1 MAVDIKQIFE
11 VDTSVDNLKTLREE
25 IRLLKKELENLAIG
39 SKEYETVSDQLWAK
53 QSRLN
58 EVIKDT
64 KRPVEDAE
72 GSFNSWLK
80 KLKEL
85 KDEWKATGDEM
96 ERGKLTV
103 QINEVKAK
111 INEANESIGNFQ
123 HNVGNYSNSII
134 DAFQKMGISVTSLT
148 APLKKVGVDIEGVDT
163 SVKLLVG
170 TFKTFSGQNLA
181 ALKEG
186 FSGLSSSVGGFIK
199 SLTGIK
205 AAVAATGLGVLLV
218 LIGELIAHWDDL
230 TGAIDRWVTSTNKGV
245 TTAQQLEAAFSE
257 FNYQLQLNARLMQAA
272 GESEEDVIKAQIES
286 IKQKYA
292 ETEAIAYQ
300 NTMLAANAKWIW
312 TRTAALKG
320 EKEAIEQMKK
330 LNEDLKKL
338 EDDLKVAQVRSEA
351 AKKKNAEATKGQ
363 TKATKELI
371 DTERELDAL
380 MREQQRA
387 QADAEKE
394 VQDGLQKALDLQ
406 QAEID
411 KRKSAMELEMEDYE
425 QKKAIL
431 EEYHL
436 STEELEQN
444 HWERMMEI
452 RNEVEQAEYEEL
464 ERQRA
469 IKKKQDEKDKAD
481 YEKLM
486 KARKDATM
494 NMANGTASIFKQL
507 SRTVGES
514 TKLGKGFSIAAA
526 TIDTIASA
534 VAGFRA
540 GMNQWADAGPMAW
553 MAPVQ
558 AALNATMALTAGFA
572 EVQKIRNVD
581 TSGNASGGG
590 GSTALAMAIPNIEG
604 LSSPVDYT
612 RQVTTETE
620 KEEMNQG
627 NRVYILESD
636 IQQSNNR
643 VKVREE
649 ETTF

>member
-123 HNVGNYSNSII
+123 HNVGNYTNSII

-199 SLTGIK
+199 SLTGVK
-205 AAVAATGLGVLLV
+205 AAIAATGLGVLLV

-230 TGAIDRWVTSTNKGV
+230 TGAIDRWIAKTNAGV
-245 TTAQQLEAAFSE
+245 TTAEAFRAEMEKQNKEIDFQLELMRALHKSEQDITEMNILLKQQEIEKAEAIRAQNLELVQNAKWLWTRVAAIKGATAADEELSKLNKELDALLDKQAIYMYAAAHATDANTAATKGNAAAKQQLKEVTLDLNVADRDVAA
-257 FNYQLQLNARLMQAA
+257 QQAA
-272 GESEEDVIKAQIES
+272 GEKEVLDGI
-286 IKQKYA
+286 QK
-292 ETEAIAYQ
+292 
-300 NTMLAANAKWIW
+300 
-312 TRTAALKG
+312 
-320 EKEAIEQMKK
+320 AIELRDEEAKK
-330 LNEDLKKL
+330 RMTEGQRLTLEYEEKKALLEQYGIDTTELTANYEEEIQKIHDKFADDRKKKDEEEEAAKRKKL
-338 EDDLKVAQVRSEA
+338 E
-351 AKKKNAEATKGQ
+351 
-363 TKATKELI
+363 KEL
-371 DTERELDAL
+371 
-380 MREQQRA
+380 
-387 QADAEKE
+387 
-394 VQDGLQKALDLQ
+394 
-406 QAEID
+406 
-411 KRKSAMELEMEDYE
+411 
-425 QKKAIL
+425 
-431 EEYHL
+431 
-436 STEELEQN
+436 
-444 HWERMMEI
+444 
-452 RNEVEQAEYEEL
+452 
-464 ERQRA
+464 
-469 IKKKQDEKDKAD
+469 AD
-481 YEKLM
+481 YNKM
-486 KARKDATM
+486 MQARRDATA
-494 NMANGTASIFKQL
+494 NMVNSSIGLFKNL
-507 SRTVGES
+507 SKVVGES
-514 TKLGKGFSIAAA
+514 TKLGKGFAIAAA
-526 TIDTIASA
+526 TIDAIASA

>member
-111 INEANESIGNFQ
+111 INEANHSIGNFQ
-123 HNVGNYSNSII
+123 DNVGNYTKSIE
-134 DAFQKMGISVTSLT
+134 DAFKNMGISVTSLT

-186 FSGLSSSVGGFIK
+186 FSGLSSSVSGFVK
-199 SLTGIK
+199 SLSGVK
-205 AAVAATGLGVLLV
+205 AAIAATGLGVLLV

-230 TGAIDRWVTSTNKGV
+230 TGAIDRWVTSTNAGV
-245 TTAQQLEAAFSE
+245 TTAKQLDEAFDD
-257 FNYQLQLNARLMQAA
+257 FNYQLELNARLMQAA
-272 GESEEDVIKAQIES
+272 GESEVEVIKAQIES

-320 EKEAIEQMKK
+320 EAAAIEKMHELDKR
-330 LNEDLKKL
+330 LKELK
-338 EDDLKVAQVRSEA
+338 DDLLVAEVKAES
-351 AKKKNAEATKGQ
+351 AKKNTVNITKKQ
-363 TKATKELI
+363 TDATKELI
-371 DTERELDAL
+371 DSEKELDAL

-394 VQDGLQKALDLQ
+394 VQEGLQKALDLQ

-452 RNEVEQAEYEEL
+452 RHEVEQAEYEEL
-464 ERQRA
+464 ERQRK
-469 IKKKQDEKDKAD
+469 IDKETNEKKKKE

-486 KARKDATM
+486 QARMDATT
-494 NMANGTASIFKQL
+494 NMAKGTTTILKNLGAAM
-507 SRTVGES
+507 GEN
-514 TKLGKGFSIAAA
+514 TKLAKGFAIAAA

-534 VAGFRA
+534 VSGFRA
-540 GMNQWADAGPMAW
+540 GWNMWKDSVAW

>member
-123 HNVGNYSNSII
+123 HNVGNYTNSII
-134 DAFQKMGISVTSLT
+134 DAFQKMGISATSLT

-199 SLTGIK
+199 SLTGVK
-205 AAVAATGLGVLLV
+205 AAIAATGLGVLLV

-230 TGAIDRWVTSTNKGV
+230 TGAIDRWVKSTNEGITTAEELKNKIAGQNREMDFQLQLMAAMNKSQKDINEMNILLLQQQIEETKAIKRKNQEMLVNAKWLWTIAAANKGV
-245 TTAQQLEAAFSE
+245 EAATE
-257 FNYQLQLNARLMQAA
+257 ELNKMEEELNKLLDKQAILMYADA
-272 GESEEDVIKAQIES
+272 HATEKDTTVIRDRS
-286 IKQKYA
+286 
-292 ETEAIAYQ
+292 
-300 NTMLAANAKWIW
+300 
-312 TRTAALKG
+312 AALR
-320 EKEAIEQMKK
+320 EEADMQKEA
-330 LNEDLKKL
+330 D
-338 EDDLKVAQVRSEA
+338 AAVREA
-351 AKKKNAEATKGQ
+351 
-363 TKATKELI
+363 
-371 DTERELDAL
+371 
-380 MREQQRA
+380 MRA

-452 RNEVEQAEYEEL
+452 RHEVEQAEYEEL
-464 ERQRA
+464 ERQRK
-469 IKKKQDEKDKAD
+469 IDKETNEKKKKE

-486 KARKDATM
+486 QARMDATT
-494 NMANGTASIFKQL
+494 NMAKGTTTILKNLGAAM
-507 SRTVGES
+507 GEN
-514 TKLGKGFSIAAA
+514 TKLAKGFAIAAA

-534 VAGFRA
+534 VSGFRA
-540 GMNQWADAGPMAW
+540 GWNQWKDVLPW

-636 IQQSNNR
+636 IQASNNR

>member
-1 MAVDIKQIFE
+1 M
-11 VDTSVDNLKTLREE
+11 DTSTLEELRLKISE
-25 IRLLKKELENLAIG
+25 LKGALKEYTIG
-39 SKEYETVSDQLWAK
+39 SEEYLKINGELQTEQ
-53 QSRLN
+53 
-58 EVIKDT
+58 
-64 KRPVEDAE
+64 
-72 GSFNSWLK
+72 K
-80 KLKEL
+80 KLKAAMHTVKEEVDLDGKSFNEL
-85 KDEWKATGDEM
+85 NIQLASLKEKWKAAADEAK
-96 ERGKLTV
+96 RGELTEA
-103 QINEVKAK
+103 INNVKAR
-111 INEANESIGNFQ
+111 INGMNESIGNFQ

-199 SLTGIK
+199 SLTGVK
-205 AAVAATGLGVLLV
+205 AAIAATGLGVLLV

-330 LNEDLKKL
+330 LNEDLRKL

-380 MREQQRA
+380 MREQQRV

-425 QKKAIL
+425 AKKAIL

-636 IQQSNNR
+636 IQASNNR